1 MLNEQGKKWT
11 DKIVMK
17 SNNSV
22 GLLVRRKILVQIFWY
37 SPSDNSKC
45 GQYIPAILVYN
56 SNTFKENM
64 SE

>member
-22 GLLVRRKILVQIFWY
+22 GLLVRRKMFV
-37 SPSDNSKC
+37 
-45 GQYIPAILVYN
+45 
-56 SNTFKENM
+56 
-64 SE
+64 